1 MRYYKTF
8 NDDKLKVLFSE
19 IAYLFKDYE
28 NNFYYLFCLPLNG
41 YENNKYIL
49 NNFFEKKVDKIECIL

>member
-28 NNFYYLFCLPLNG
+28 
-41 YENNKYIL
+41 KYI
-49 NNFFEKKVDKIECIL
+49 NFS